1 MFNMYYILEINK
13 SIFDIYTNKNG
24 AIVHLFKIN
33 KLNTNCC
40 IKEFNDGYINGIY
53 KIKNDKILYTSLSK
67 GDILTNEIDEIPF
80 ELVFNSETQS
90 TENQK
95 KTKIISSD
103 LNVHMPPI
111 NTEIKITSDE
121 GDGEGGEVEGVVE
134 DEDVEELRK
143 RIEELSKLK
152 EAEINELEGLNKN
165 LHEFENEIIKEK
177 FTVDE
182 EKNKLRRD
190 KEKWE
195 EFKNIFNADKRI
207 YKIMKEQFAN
217 GDIDMIPELFE
228 KKFPIFQTLDE
239 QNLLD
244 ADSEIYEYIKL
255 LPDDD
260 TVYIPKDIGL
270 NGLFNDNG
278 ISSISLTEFK
288 DTQNEN
294 TINTDDES

>member
-40 IKEFNDGYINGIY
+40 IKEFNDGYITGNY
-53 KIKNDKILYTSLSK
+53 KIKNNKILYTSLNK
-67 GDILTNEIDEIPF
+67 GDIITNEIDEIPF
-80 ELVFNSETQS
+80 ELAFNSESSSDISLTQV
-90 TENQK
+90 NK
-95 KTKIISSD
+95 KSKIISSD

-111 NTEIKITSDE
+111 NTEIKITSDNDE
-121 GDGEGGEVEGVVE
+121 E
-134 DEDVEELRK
+134 DEDVEELK
-143 RIEELSKLK
+143 KKIDELSKLK
-152 EAEINELEGLNKN
+152 EAEMNELEGLNQN

-177 FTVDE
+177 FNVDE

-217 GDIDMIPELFE
+217 GDIEMVPELFE

-239 QNLLD
+239 QSLLD
-244 ADSEIYEYIKL
+244 GSSEIYDYIKL
-255 LPDDD
+255 LPDYDS
-260 TVYIPKDIGL
+260 VYIPKDIGFK
-270 NGLFNDNG
+270 GLFNENG

-288 DTQNEN
+288 DTNNEN
-294 TINTDDES
+294 TIDTDDET